1 MDNWSPNYNKPNIE
15 QRSSSIDPEFF
26 NAETQ
31 RVATGLNSGG
41 DLQSSDIG
49 WSPTSRKQDDTRG
62 FNESDLFHRNVDQ
75 KGPAVNNIPNP
86 TPVQPLND
94 TNASQIVPD
103 SSLSTFN
110 DSYVPP
116 YKKEKHRTS
125 APYEENILFFGD
137 SNTTETKNYPSRSLL
152 DQENLHR
159 GSITTL
165 PSAGERR
172 RRSSAISGNKLQSPP
187 FRRRSS
193 NLSGAGDFLPRQEA
207 QSTPARD
214 DVPIGSAAF
223 ATENDRISAL
233 PVDAGHFPSTHEP
246 AGFSLQD
253 TYKQKTPGS
262 ARSQPH
268 GYEEDTTTPNQ
279 ASNEVSD
286 DHQEKS
292 YKDMATGAVA
302 SVAATATAAAAAIFG
317 AHSDGDEATQPQQDK
332 SMNLP
337 PKIQEDDATEAATQP
352 QQSDSAKSAAQ
363 LQGTLSDAAIQARR
377 DSSFEP
383 AIHGQDACFD
393 TTDNICDEHMPDEQH
408 AFCDC
413 VKEPVIH
420 GQQPCYLCCKDTEDS
435 QAKPNSSP
443 YGTAT
448 IFGTS
453 GAGVSYLG
461 ATAPED
467 TKTSSAL
474 TGVED
479 NTLASDE
486 GTRGLNKPLVD
497 EHLVNEDIDQGFSTA
512 HDANKDNG
520 ANQFESIGSVPD
532 DKNQE
537 SSATPGFNTKAAV
550 GGAAGG
556 IAGGAALGSLLH
568 KSDDESRVPGTK
580 QQTGLHGLN
589 KQQGVEYNPN
599 EMNTTEPPLYNETTG
614 YNPAFQD
621 IKYNQMKQYD
631 SSQEVDPLQN
641 AYNNQPSQQDSGL
654 GETEYTQ
661 PEGYSEGQSKEYE
674 QSDSNTTDAVYNE
687 PIIKHSE
694 LNKNLTGGI
703 ANPPGDRGF
712 AAAAPNA
719 SLDSPQRDEN
729 LGSTYPPT
737 DSSTNDKQRNQPIT
751 DHAAAT
757 SPNYNTTTQES
768 SKDNTLPQQETDSAA
783 IGSTNNT
790 TSPTTAEDNTSSQR
804 GTTTTGPVNKV
815 NAASTTIS
823 SEEHA
828 FGGEN
833 AFGNRESIHR
843 TSNVVPSAV
852 EQNHGMISDDND
864 TKKKSRKGSIKKVFE
879 KIFHK

>member
-1 MDNWSPNYNKPNIE
+1 MDSWSPNYNKPNIE

-49 WSPTSRKQDDTRG
+49 WSPTSRKQDDTKG
-62 FNESDLFHRNVDQ
+62 FNESDLFHHNVDQ
-75 KGPAVNNIPNP
+75 KEPNVSNISNP

-94 TNASQIVPD
+94 TSPSQIVPD
-103 SSLSTFN
+103 SSISTFN

-116 YKKEKHRTS
+116 YKKEKHRAS
-125 APYEENILFFGD
+125 VPYEENILFFGD
-137 SNTTETKNYPSRSLL
+137 SNTTETKHYPSRSLL

-172 RRSSAISGNKLQSPP
+172 RRSSAISGNKSQSPP

-253 TYKQKTPGS
+253 TYKQKTPG
-262 ARSQPH
+262 
-268 GYEEDTTTPNQ
+268 YEKDTMTPNQ
-279 ASNEVSD
+279 TSNEAFD
-286 DHQEKS
+286 DHKEKS

-337 PKIQEDDATEAATQP
+337 PKIQEDDTTEAATQP
-352 QQSDSAKSAAQ
+352 QQSDSAKPAAQ
-363 LQGTLSDAAIQARR
+363 LQDTSSDAAIQARR

-393 TTDNICDEHMPDEQH
+393 TTDKICNEHMPDEKH
-408 AFCDC
+408 AFCEC

-435 QAKPNSSP
+435 QVKPSSSP
-443 YGTAT
+443 FGTAT

-453 GAGVSYLG
+453 GAGVGYLG
-461 ATAPED
+461 ATAVTDAPED
-467 TKTSSAL
+467 TKTSSTLA
-474 TGVED
+474 GVRD
-479 NTLASDE
+479 NTLASNEDI
-486 GTRGLNKPLVD
+486 RGLNRPLVD

-512 HDANKDNG
+512 HDANKDNE
-520 ANQFESIGSVPD
+520 ANQFENIGSVPD

-537 SSATPGFNTKAAV
+537 SSTTSGLNTKAAV

-556 IAGGAALGSLLH
+556 VAGGAALASVLH
-568 KSDDESRVPGTK
+568 KSGDESRVSGT
-580 QQTGLHGLN
+580 

-599 EMNTTEPPLYNETTG
+599 ELNTTEPPLYNETTG
-614 YNPAFQD
+614 HNPASQD
-621 IKYNQMKQYD
+621 IKYNQTKQYN
-631 SSQEVDPLQN
+631 SSQEIDPLQN
-641 AYNNQPSQQDSGL
+641 VYYNNQPSQRDGDL

-661 PEGYSEGQSKEYE
+661 PEGYSEGQPKEYE

-687 PIIKHSE
+687 PIINHSE
-694 LNKNLTGGI
+694 LNKNLTGDI
-703 ANPPGDRGF
+703 ANPPGDHGF
-712 AAAAPNA
+712 AAAAPTA
-719 SLDSPQRDEN
+719 SLDTPQHDETF
-729 LGSTYPPT
+729 GSTYPPT
-737 DSSTNDKQRNQPIT
+737 DSLTNDKQKSQPTT
-751 DHAAAT
+751 DHAAVT
-757 SPNYNTTTQES
+757 SPNYNTTREES
-768 SKDNTLPQQETDSAA
+768 PKDSTLPQQDADPVA

-790 TSPTTAEDNTSSQR
+790 ISPTIAGDNTSSQR
-804 GTTTTGPVNKV
+804 GTTTTGPVNKI
-815 NAASTTIS
+815 NAASTAIS

-833 AFGNRESIHR
+833 AFGNRESIQR
-843 TSNVVPSAV
+843 TSNVVPTAG
-852 EQNHGMISDDND
+852 EQNHDMISDDND